1 MHFNIPDLNSG
12 HNPWGAAMEGSL
24 EAPKRHAI
32 PWQDPAWYD
41 EIALE
46 AELRRVYDI
55 CHGCRRCFNLCD
67 SFPILFDA
75 VDESPNEEVSDLSTA
90 QIKTVVD
97 ACTLCD
103 MCFMTKCPYVPPH
116 QFDLDFPH
124 LMLRHRA
131 VENAKGNT
139 PLVDRELAKM
149 TRNGKLGTTLAGV
162 ANWATKPGNGLTR
175 PVIQALTGVDARAHV
190 PPFMET
196 SLVNQS
202 AALIPAP
209 NPDGPAFGRKVVLY
223 AGCHDNFNDGT
234 PGVAAIKVLAHQGI
248 QVRVEYPDCCGMP
261 KFENGDLRAVASA
274 ATRISG
280 FFAPMIADGWD
291 VVPLTTSC
299 ALMLKFEWPL
309 IEPENGDVAVLAK
322 HAFDVAEYIVR
333 LAKYCGLAPIDAMP
347 KSIGVHF
354 ACHARAQNMGP
365 KALEMLKLIPEA
377 KPQLTERCSGHGGK
391 WGIFEKNF
399 DRALKVGKTTGKN
412 VIRGNPDIVVSE
424 CPLAGPHLRQV
435 IEANGQ
441 EPPSRIGHPIE
452 VMAQAYGL

>member
-1 MHFNIPDLNSG
+1 
-12 HNPWGAAMEGSL
+12 MEGSL
-24 EAPKRHAI
+24 EAPTRHTI
-32 PWQDPAWYD
+32 PWQDEAWYD
-41 EIALE
+41 EAALE

-75 VDESPNEEVSDLSTA
+75 VDESPNESIDDLSKEQLA
-90 QIKTVVD
+90 RVVD

-116 QFDLDFPH
+116 EWEVDFPH

-131 VENAKGNT
+131 VEHRKGNT
-139 PLVDRELAKM
+139 PLADRELAKM
-149 TRNGKLGTTLAGV
+149 TRNGRLGTMLAGG
-162 ANWATKPGNGLTR
+162 ANWATREGNGLTR
-175 PVIQALTGVDARAHV
+175 PVLEAALGIDRRAHV

-196 SLVNQS
+196 PLTNQ
-202 AALIPAP
+202 APAVVPPP
-209 NPDGPAFGRKVVLY
+209 NPDGPAFGRKVALY

-234 PGVAAIKVLAHQGI
+234 PGLAAAKVLTHQGLK
-248 QVRVEYPDCCGMP
+248 VRIEYPDCCGMP
-261 KFENGDLRAVASA
+261 KFENGDLSAVASA
-274 ATRISG
+274 AQRISAH
-280 FFAPMIADGWD
+280 FVPLIEQGWD

-309 IEPENGDVAVLAK
+309 IEPDNAQVATLAR
-322 HAFDVAEYIVR
+322 HTFDVSEYVVR
-333 LAKYCGLAPIDAMP
+333 LAKDTGLAPIAAMP
-347 KSIGVHF
+347 KSIAVHF

-365 KALEMLKLIPEA
+365 KAMEMLKLIPEA

-391 WGIFEKNF
+391 WGLFTQNF
-399 DRALKVGKTTGKN
+399 DRAIKVGKTAGRNLVK
-412 VIRGNPDIVVSE
+412 GEPDLIVSE

-435 IEANGQ
+435 IEANGDT
-441 EPPSRIGHPIE
+441 PPDRIGHPIE